1 MLDDEIAVGRG
12 GRGDGA
18 EMHDGVE
25 LAAVE
30 PAHEVRRRHEI
41 GELAGGEIAP
51 FAVAAEAVI
60 DDDVGARRLVEA
72 RHHVRSDEARPRR

>member
-1 MLDDEIAVGRG
+1 MNGVRVVAHQSSSRSDSRKLCLDDEIAVGRG

-18 EMHDGVE
+18 EMDDGVE

-30 PAHEVRRRHEI
+30 PAQQVGRRHEI

-51 FAVAAEAVI
+51 FAVAAEAC
-60 DDDVGARRLVEA
+60 R
-72 RHHVRSDEARPRR
+72 